1 MWDMAGRCGV
11 LGAQGRGERGK
22 IRAERGRG
30 LCGIW
35 RAGAGYWERGGGEER
50 IGGWGAE
57 RAGGTVWQDCQL

>member
-1 MWDMAGRCGV
+1 MGDMVGRGGV
-11 LGAQGRGERGK
+11 LGAEGRGERGK

-30 LCGIW
+30 LCEIW

-57 RAGGTVWQDCQL
+57 RAPVPVWQDCQL